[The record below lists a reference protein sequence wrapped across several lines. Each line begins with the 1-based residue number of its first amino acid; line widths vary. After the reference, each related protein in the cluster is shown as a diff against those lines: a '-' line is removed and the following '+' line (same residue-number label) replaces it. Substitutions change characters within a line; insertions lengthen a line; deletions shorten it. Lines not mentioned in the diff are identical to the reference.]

1 MELLDSVENQSS
13 LLARLKSRLNY
24 ILHKNSCFEFV
35 YVCARVNGKAVFKCW
50 IEKGDDFEH
59 PEILGDIPAE
69 ATSIELDCLY
79 EPTIR
84 LINVANKNSLNS
96 LRGKYG
102 FVLDL
107 KGKPHKFSALQ
118 MIAANLSFP
127 GAVEKAFLSRQ
138 MNIPDEC
145 CITLYKS
152 EQYLFLRE
160 HEKEYVPLYRGNRL
174 FTLDQVNKAAIAE
187 SVKLMT
193 LWLSNQVNEQGR
205 AEYKYWPSKGEF
217 SDSNN
222 AIRQWM
228 ATVCLARAARAFKS
242 EQLMDLANKNLK
254 YNLESMFFARDG
266 LGYILLDG
274 SAKLGAA
281 ALAALA
287 ILESPERKKYLPQ
300 EYALRN
306 LIEHLSNPDG
316 SFDTF
321 YIPRDRTG
329 NENFYSGE
337 TLLFMAQ
344 EYSISKN
351 PALLQKIMRSFT
363 YYREWHRANRNPAFI
378 PWHTQAYWLVWCV
391 TRDEELAR
399 FIFEMNDWLL
409 SMQQWDSA
417 EFLDMQGRFYDPER
431 PFFGPP
437 HASSTGVYLEGLID
451 AYQLAVALADNA
463 RAESYRLVLL
473 RGIRSVIQLQFRDD
487 VESFYVSN
495 KANVIGGVR
504 TNEYDNTIRIDNV
517 QHCLMAFLKI
527 HKCFLDKDYEF
538 KEANSFQVNEGT
550 SNTFNSYKHFRKI
563 EFPIDIIAIRQE
575 IKGNDFLWLENTSRQ
590 EKISVQ
596 RETNSIFLRA
606 AKKPFP
612 SGVSVNDV
620 HGSHETKNASLYPEL
635 MKTLYNFSRSIEAE
649 LARVTVV
656 RLLPQSRVYPHV
668 DAGEYYK
675 CRDRYHIVVYS
686 PTGSEMISGG
696 EKVVWNEGEF
706 WWFDNK
712 AIHEAY
718 NNGADYR
725 VHVIFDVLPKP

>member
-1 MELLDSVENQSS
+1 MELLDLVENQGG

-24 ILHKNSCFEFV
+24 LLHKNSCFELV

-50 IEKGDDFEH
+50 IEKNDDFEH
-59 PEILGDIPAE
+59 SGILDAIPAD

-79 EPTIR
+79 EPHVR
-84 LINVANKNSLNS
+84 SINLANKNSLNS

-102 FVLDL
+102 FVLDV

-118 MIAANLSFP
+118 MIAGNLSFP

-152 EQYLFLRE
+152 DQYLFLSE

-174 FTLDQVNKAAIAE
+174 FTLEQVNKAAIAE

-193 LWLSNQVNEQGR
+193 LWLSNQINEQGR
-205 AEYKYWPSKGEF
+205 AEYKYWPSRGEF

-254 YNLESMFFARDG
+254 YNLDSMFFAQDG

-287 ILESPERKKYLPQ
+287 ILESPERKKYLSQ

-337 TLLFMAQ
+337 ALLFMAQ

-351 PALLQKIMRSFT
+351 PALLQKIMCSFT
-363 YYREWHRANRNPAFI
+363 YYRDWHRANRNPAFI

-391 TRDEELAR
+391 TRDEELAH

-473 RGIRSVIQLQFRDD
+473 RGIRSVIQLQFRND

-495 KANVIGGVR
+495 KANVMGGIR

-527 HKCFLDKDYEF
+527 HRIFSGESSLNHHQAEF
-538 KEANSFQVNEGT
+538 R
-550 SNTFNSYKHFRKI
+550 NTC
-563 EFPIDIIAIRQE
+563 
-575 IKGNDFLWLENTSRQ
+575 
-590 EKISVQ
+590 V
-596 RETNSIFLRA
+596 
-606 AKKPFP
+606 
-612 SGVSVNDV
+612 
-620 HGSHETKNASLYPEL
+620 
-635 MKTLYNFSRSIEAE
+635 
-649 LARVTVV
+649 
-656 RLLPQSRVYPHV
+656 
-668 DAGEYYK
+668 
-675 CRDRYHIVVYS
+675 C
-686 PTGSEMISGG
+686 
-696 EKVVWNEGEF
+696 
-706 WWFDNK
+706 
-712 AIHEAY
+712 
-718 NNGADYR
+718 
-725 VHVIFDVLPKP
+725 